1 MAIPQLQPYVSDTK
15 VDRNVAEYINSFE
28 NADIGSNKA
37 GMPKGGKNGMT
48 LQHVGG
54 SVGGAR

>member
-1 MAIPQLQPYVSDTK
+1 MSIKQLEPYVNETK
-15 VDRNVAEYINSFE
+15 QDRTVAEYINSFE
-28 NADIGSNKA
+28 KSDIGANAA
-37 GMPKGGKNGMT
+37 GMPKGGKNAMT